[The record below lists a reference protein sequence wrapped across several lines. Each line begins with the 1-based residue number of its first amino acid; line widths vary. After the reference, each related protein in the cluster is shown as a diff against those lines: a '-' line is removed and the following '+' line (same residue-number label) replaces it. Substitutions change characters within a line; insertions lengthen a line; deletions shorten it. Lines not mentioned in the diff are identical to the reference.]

1 MAEEIIF
8 RGSLQQGLCLITRR
22 PWLAVALTSLIFGF
36 LHPYLWMVVPL
47 FLLSMCLGYIY
58 QRTGNL
64 WATITIHAVFN
75 GVSVFAQL
83 YGSG

>member
-1 MAEEIIF
+1 
-8 RGSLQQGLCLITRR
+8 
-22 PWLAVALTSLIFGF
+22 
-36 LHPYLWMVVPL
+36 MVVPL

-64 WATITIHAVFN
+64 WATITIHAAFN